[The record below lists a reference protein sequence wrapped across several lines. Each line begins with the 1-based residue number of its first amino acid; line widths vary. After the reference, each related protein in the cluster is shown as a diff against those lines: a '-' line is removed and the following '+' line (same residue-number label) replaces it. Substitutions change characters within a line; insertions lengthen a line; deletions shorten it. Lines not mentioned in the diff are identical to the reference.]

1 MCPQTVVSYRGFTN
15 TKSDSLTVVSCKG
28 FKTIGSLCMQV
39 SLIDISYICVGYLSL
54 IVIYVVLA
62 GICSHLHSFYN
73 VLHMIAA
80 FLHDFYMITY
90 VL

>member
-1 MCPQTVVSYRGFTN
+1 M
-15 TKSDSLTVVSCKG
+15 
-28 FKTIGSLCMQV
+28 
-39 SLIDISYICVGYLSL
+39 IC
-54 IVIYVVLA
+54 VVLA
-62 GICSHLHSFYN
+62 WICSHLHGFYN